1 MSLPFHLTVGF
12 RFDNAMTH
20 CDNLVKIDQR
30 AGGGRGRTRMVE
42 SSVNRAVIVL
52 AIASWQAFVQDT
64 TYFLLHRR
72 MPQPT
77 HQKVLR
83 EIDRS
88 STPSAEN
95 TCKLLRLVDFDPR
108 PYCTWDRFK
117 PPKVE
122 ARLRDWL
129 TVRHAIAHGDE
140 KIPSVA
146 MLEAVRE
153 NKVRFGPGGPSIRVD
168 DARQCTAFIRKL
180 AWATLDGVAREM

>member
-77 HQKVLR
+77 HHKVLR
-83 EIDRS
+83 E
-88 STPSAEN
+88 T
-95 TCKLLRLVDFDPR
+95 
-108 PYCTWDRFK
+108 
-117 PPKVE
+117 
-122 ARLRDWL
+122 
-129 TVRHAIAHGDE
+129 
-140 KIPSVA
+140 
-146 MLEAVRE
+146 
-153 NKVRFGPGGPSIRVD
+153 
-168 DARQCTAFIRKL
+168 
-180 AWATLDGVAREM
+180 